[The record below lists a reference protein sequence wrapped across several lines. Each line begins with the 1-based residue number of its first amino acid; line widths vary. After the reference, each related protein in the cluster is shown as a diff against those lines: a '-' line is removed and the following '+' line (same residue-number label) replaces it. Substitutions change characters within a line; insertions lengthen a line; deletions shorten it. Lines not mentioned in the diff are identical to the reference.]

1 MVDNTSKQ
9 PKTLAELVQE
19 ALRILE
25 EGEMETTQDG
35 QVSTSCLPQS

>member
-1 MVDNTSKQ
+1 MVNNTSRQ

-25 EGEMETTQDG
+25 EGEVEVTRDG
-35 QVSTSCLPQS
+35 QANTSCLPQS